1 MYEKVGSWNEI
12 LIDMSEFFHAILNFA
27 AVMGKKPQSYLVKVP
42 VKKLGEIKRTR
53 EQTYISLILNSCD
66 LKFGMHVFKT
76 LFYFTRSKDYTYCKF
91 FLFI

>member
-42 VKKLGEIKRTR
+42 VKKTRGNQENKRTDV
-53 EQTYISLILNSCD
+53 Y
-66 LKFGMHVFKT
+66 
-76 LFYFTRSKDYTYCKF
+76 LFNFE
-91 FLFI
+91 FLRLEIWHACI